1 MTHRSADS
9 RKGPV
14 HDVRHAPQRGRPHRG
29 RAAVRLLTQRRYCSR
44 LERRG
49 VVGVVGVR
57 LLHHVAWNT
66 RPQTVA
72 HSTQKLDSRTPA
84 VIKAMQAG
92 FDPCI
97 VCQIS
102 SLLGA
107 TDQHST
113 TQSSY
118 LCVSVDSN
126 NALQMAEKGEQVWM
140 DHLYT
145 STQTSVKTL
154 HGVICTR
161 RIVTHRKPCGTAMLA
176 FVSTCV
182 QRTYRTVTT
191 AAAKE
196 SGASP
201 KP

>member
-1 MTHRSADS
+1 MAPRPSRLRRSSRRLRRLDPSAPRSSRLRRSAASQRLKPTLLLPSGAATDRS
-9 RKGPV
+9 DDGRKGPV

-84 VIKAMQAG
+84 VIKAMQAS

-126 NALQMAEKGEQVWM
+126 MRCRWPRKVNRFGW
-140 DHLYT
+140 T
-145 STQTSVKTL
+145 TC
-154 HGVICTR
+154 IR
-161 RIVTHRKPCGTAMLA
+161 RRRPA
-176 FVSTCV
+176 
-182 QRTYRTVTT
+182 
-191 AAAKE
+191 
-196 SGASP
+196 
-201 KP
+201 